1 MGYEKGRYIEDYC
14 FERGN
19 LKIRIGPHWR
29 SMTPVDVVSTLRD
42 DKGAIHWLAVRHQRI
57 AAVE

>member
-1 MGYEKGRYIEDYC
+1 MRKAIVL
-14 FERGN
+14 FA
-19 LKIRIGPHWR
+19 L
-29 SMTPVDVVSTLRD
+29 PVDVVLTLRD